1 MEVYH
6 LIGIKGAGMSSL
18 ACLLQDLGYCVQGSD
33 VNEYF
38 FTEANLAQRKIEIL
52 PFNKDNIKKVDN
64 IIVGNAFENNIE
76 HKEALA
82 LGCKIF
88 TYNEFIG
95 ALSKKYFSIAISGSH
110 GKTTTTNIIKQILA
124 LDYPVN
130 YLIGDGQGGG
140 NKASKYF
147 VFEACEYKRHFL
159 YYEPKIAVITNIDYD
174 HPDYYHD
181 IYDVQDAFKKFLK
194 QAEIVVYNGD
204 DPLIKLIIGN
214 NKTKI
219 SFGLNNDNDYYAE
232 NISNNERYSYY
243 DLYIKKRFIGKI
255 KIPMFG
261 IHSVYNSLCAIATTN
276 QILDDVAKVKTYLA
290 QYKSGK
296 RRFEEHFINKQIIIS
311 DYAHHPKEISAT
323 IEAVS
328 VKYPYKKIIVYFQP
342 HTYTRTSTFI
352 HAFAE
357 ALKIADF
364 VYLREIFASAR
375 EHDKK
380 ASVNDLAKLIDNSK
394 VINDESYIEEFK
406 KFNNSVIIFMGAGDI
421 DKYCTN
427 YLNKVKNNHKFTQTS

>member
-261 IHSVYNSLCAIATTN
+261 IHSVRLLLPI
-276 QILDDVAKVKTYLA
+276 
-290 QYKSGK
+290 
-296 RRFEEHFINKQIIIS
+296 
-311 DYAHHPKEISAT
+311 
-323 IEAVS
+323 
-328 VKYPYKKIIVYFQP
+328 
-342 HTYTRTSTFI
+342 
-352 HAFAE
+352 
-357 ALKIADF
+357 
-364 VYLREIFASAR
+364 
-375 EHDKK
+375 
-380 ASVNDLAKLIDNSK
+380 
-394 VINDESYIEEFK
+394 
-406 KFNNSVIIFMGAGDI
+406 KF
-421 DKYCTN
+421 
-427 YLNKVKNNHKFTQTS
+427 